1 MTITKK
7 NNKYSLNRNDFFP
20 FLEGLD
26 LFINLSLITYLCA
39 FFLPSFE
46 LRNAII
52 ILTTIVLFSIITKVT
67 LFRVFEIIHN
77 KLRNPNLLVYLM
89 FAYILVIVLPKE
101 LFVPLGLIVF
111 SFSRVIIGSIF
122 SAVNIKYTNNI
133 LIYQKMTTK
142 YWIILFL
149 GILFGSLLVMIT
161 NEIFSNSQLNLW
173 AWKVPYVCYITLL
186 TFLFFITKG
195 LALNNSK
202 LYDIT
207 IENIKKPIGIF
218 NILENLHYLIPTLT
232 IILFSTSIWLPKFSN
247 PENMQFL
254 QYDFLYLTLSLTALI
269 FISPLSKLIGY
280 KGSIRFFYISSIIT
294 SVICLF
300 VEHTSSYS
308 INFAKLFLS
317 LLSSYSICLIILRY
331 NEIKT
336 LSLSQK
342 NLLLNFINLIS
353 ILIIPIIFYTF
364 INITIN
370 YNILYFIITIIM
382 ITSYL
387 AYYYGNKR

>member
-39 FFLPSFE
+39 FFLPSIE
-46 LRNAII
+46 LRKSII
-52 ILTTIVLFSIITKVT
+52 ILTIIVLFSIITKIT
-67 LFRVFEIIHN
+67 LFRVFEIIHS
-77 KLRNPNLLVYLM
+77 KLRNPNLLIYLI
-89 FAYILVIVLPKE
+89 FAYILVIILPKD
-101 LFVPLGLIVF
+101 LFIPLGIIAF
-111 SFSRVIIGSIF
+111 STSRIIIGSIF
-122 SAVNIKYTNNI
+122 SAVNITYIDNVLT
-133 LIYQKMTTK
+133 YQKMTTK
-142 YWIILFL
+142 YWIILFV

-173 AWKVPYVCYITLL
+173 AWKVPYFCYTTILI
-186 TFLFFITKG
+186 FLFFVTKG
-195 LALNNSK
+195 IALDNSK
-202 LYDIT
+202 FISIT
-207 IENIKKPIGIF
+207 NENIKKPIGIF

-254 QYDFLYLTLSLTALI
+254 QYDFLYLILSLIALI

-294 SVICLF
+294 SSICIF

-331 NEIKT
+331 NEIKI
-336 LSLSQK
+336 LNLSQK
-342 NLLLNFINLIS
+342 NLLLNFMNLIS

-370 YNILYFIITIIM
+370 YNILYSIITIIM

-387 AYYYGNKR
+387 AYFYGNKR

>member
-7 NNKYSLNRNDFFP
+7 KNKYSLNRNDFFP

-39 FFLPSFE
+39 FFLPSIE
-46 LRNAII
+46 LRKSII
-52 ILTTIVLFSIITKVT
+52 ILTTIVLFSIISKIT
-67 LFRVFEIIHN
+67 LFRVFENIHN

-89 FAYILVIVLPKE
+89 SAYILVIILPKE
-101 LFVPLGLIVF
+101 LFIPLGIIVF
-111 SFSRVIIGSIF
+111 SISIVIIGSIF
-122 SAVNIKYTNNI
+122 SAVNITYTDNV
-133 LIYQKMTTK
+133 LTYQKMATK

-149 GILFGSLLVMIT
+149 GILFGSLLVMVT

-173 AWKVPYVCYITLL
+173 AWKVPYVCFITLL
-186 TFLFFITKG
+186 IFLFFFTKG
-195 LALNNSK
+195 LASNNSELFNVK
-202 LYDIT
+202 S
-207 IENIKKPIGIF
+207 ENIKKKIGIF

-254 QYDFLYLTLSLTALI
+254 QYDFLYLILSLIALI

-294 SVICLF
+294 SIVCLF

-317 LLSSYSICLIILRY
+317 LLSSYSFCLIILRY
-331 NEIKT
+331 NEIKI
-336 LSLSQK
+336 LNLSQK
-342 NLLLNFINLIS
+342 DLLLNFINLIF

-370 YNILYFIITIIM
+370 YNVLYFIISIIM